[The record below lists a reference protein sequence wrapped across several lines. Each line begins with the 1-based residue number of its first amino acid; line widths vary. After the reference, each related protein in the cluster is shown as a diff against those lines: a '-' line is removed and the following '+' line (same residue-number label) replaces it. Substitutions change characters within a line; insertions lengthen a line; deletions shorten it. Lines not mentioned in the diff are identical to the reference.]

1 MVVVGRDFVSAC
13 LTPAAYAHG
22 LAVVLPEVV
31 MASPAGDGA
40 ALTTIIPIEGRAEWI
55 AALEAAGAVLS

>member
-1 MVVVGRDFVSAC
+1 MVGRDFVSAR

-40 ALTTIIPIEGRAEWI
+40 ALTTIIPIEGRAERF
-55 AALEAAGAVLS
+55 AALEAAGAAPS